1 MDLDDLLG
9 LARDAARAGARTATS
24 WRGRAHGLLVEEK
37 AGPDDLVSQADRDT
51 ERAIR
56 AVLAEH
62 RPHDTVLGE
71 EEGTTTGRSGVRWII
86 DPIDGTTNYLYG
98 RPDWAVSVAAADAD
112 GDRLLA
118 GVVIEPVPGLLTE
131 ARAGARTT
139 ANGTPTA
146 VLCQHDLARALVEVN
161 LGRPEQRPRAGPM
174 VNALL
179 PRVRDVRRGGS
190 AAAALAQVATGRAD
204 ALWAPGLQPWDC
216 AAGVLLVQQAGGT
229 AGDLTGPTPGT
240 WPRSGDVLAAPPALW
255 ESLRSLLAVV
265 YPRTGAPRTGRADT
279 GGEGQGRAGAGRPP
293 AREPLRFGGG
303 DGPGRH

>member
-1 MDLDDLLG
+1 MNLDDLLS
-9 LARDAARAGARTATS
+9 LARDAARAGSRTAVS
-24 WRGRAHGLLVEEK
+24 WRGHAHQLLIQEK

-51 ERAIR
+51 EHAVR

-71 EEGTTTGRSGVRWII
+71 EEGTTTGRSRVRWII

-98 RPDWAVSVAAADAD
+98 RPDWAVSVAATDTD

-118 GVVIEPVPGLLTE
+118 GVVIEPALGLLTE
-131 ARAGARTT
+131 ARAGTRTL
-139 ANGTPTA
+139 ANGTPVTP
-146 VLCQHDLARALVEVN
+146 LRQHDLDRVLVELN
-161 LGRPEQRPRAGPM
+161 FGRPGQRPLAGPA
-174 VNALL
+174 VSALL
-179 PRVRDVRRGGS
+179 PRVRDLRRGGS

-229 AGDLTGPTPGT
+229 VGDLTGPAPGT

-255 ESLRSLLAVV
+255 KSLRTLLTPV
-265 YPRTGAPRTGRADT
+265 YPAAEAMRTGRPDSDDANMA
-279 GGEGQGRAGAGRPP
+279 GRA
-293 AREPLRFGGG
+293 
-303 DGPGRH
+303 